1 MNAETIGRE
10 QAVPES
16 TKKRGRPSSGL
27 ALSAADRQ
35 RRRLEKL
42 EAEGKALLP
51 RVVVSQDV
59 HKALAKF
66 IQFKDGMTLG
76 DALDRIVRDRLLRKR
91 SGRHKPK
98 PKQPPG
104 AGSAI

>member
-1 MNAETIGRE
+1 MSVETVDRGGEI
-10 QAVPES
+10 PKLS
-16 TKKRGRPSSGL
+16 SKRGRPPTGK

-59 HKALAKF
+59 QTALANF
-66 IQFKDGMTLG
+66 IRFKDGMTLG